1 MELNLVL
8 SVNCRAVYIY
18 IYILYYDKKN
28 LYINYIMIKKTIF
41 IDVYGLF
48 VKISISIT
56 IADLLRNVKALRII
70 FLRKGTDRKVSFVL

>member
-28 LYINYIMIKKTIF
+28 LYINYITIKKTIF